1 MPIAAMKSRRR
12 VDSSRW
18 FKQRTEVSASEPLV
32 KCRKAIRRC
41 RNWRATLS
49 PGSAWGMPETAR
61 ATSNMLAGAKLNQ
74 ALVRNV
80 RTYTAMLREKAQA
93 GSNCEAESTDPD
105 VHSLPSMYFGTP
117 VVSIGVAIA
126 RPVTDRRSTAS
137 MRRPRL
143 PYVWRSAS
151 LLGGRW
157 ISGRARFALSR
168 RAVNGA
174 RSTSRQ
180 QRQSLRDMTEA
191 KLIRLHFGYGM
202 WLP

>member
-32 KCRKAIRRC
+32 KCRNAIRRC

-80 RTYTAMLREKAQA
+80 RTYTAMLREKA
-93 GSNCEAESTDPD
+93 P
-105 VHSLPSMYFGTP
+105 
-117 VVSIGVAIA
+117 IA
-126 RPVTDRRSTAS
+126 RPKVRIRMFTACVNVLWYAGCVDRSCNRTAC
-137 MRRPRL
+137 
-143 PYVWRSAS
+143 Y
-151 LLGGRW
+151 
-157 ISGRARFALSR
+157 
-168 RAVNGA
+168 
-174 RSTSRQ
+174 RQ
-180 QRQSLRDMTEA
+180 AIYRINA
-191 KLIRLHFGYGM
+191 
-202 WLP
+202 

>member
-80 RTYTAMLREKAQA
+80 RTYTTMLREEAQA
-93 GSNCEAESTDPD
+93 AP
-105 VHSLPSMYFGTP
+105 
-117 VVSIGVAIA
+117 IA
-126 RPVTDRRSTAS
+126 RPKVRIRMFTACRQCTLVRRLCRSELQS
-137 MRRPRL
+137 HGLL
-143 PYVWRSAS
+143 PTGDLPHQCVGLVYPTF
-151 LLGGRW
+151 GGVPHYLAAGGFRDAQD
-157 ISGRARFALSR
+157 SPCPEGR
-168 RAVNGA
+168 
-174 RSTSRQ
+174 
-180 QRQSLRDMTEA
+180 
-191 KLIRLHFGYGM
+191 
-202 WLP
+202 